1 MKINPEVINVIK
13 SSQVQDNTLRLPE
26 GKMERKLY
34 EQVSKL
40 LKEMGGKWSSA
51 KKIFVF
57 QEDVAET
64 LADIIAIGEYTPDR
78 KTFQYFPTPL
88 PLAEQVVS
96 RADIQPGES
105 CLEPSA
111 GQGNIAR
118 FMPSPHCIELNP
130 KNREVLKEAGF
141 NVVAEDFMKF
151 SPDRLYD
158 VIVMNPPFT
167 AGQDARHIIKPSA
180 WHAARWWPSL
190 PQPACSARMRCTGS
204 SASSSS
210 NTGAP
215 SLNCPKAHSG
225 KAVRQSIRY

>member
-96 RADIQPGES
+96 RADIQPG
-105 CLEPSA
+105 
-111 GQGNIAR
+111 G
-118 FMPSPHCIELNP
+118 
-130 KNREVLKEAGF
+130 VLSGTFCRTGEHRPVHA
-141 NVVAEDFMKF
+141 
-151 SPDRLYD
+151 
-158 VIVMNPPFT
+158 FT
-167 AGQDARHIIKPSA
+167 ALHRIES
-180 WHAARWWPSL
+180 
-190 PQPACSARMRCTGS
+190 
-204 SASSSS
+204 
-210 NTGAP
+210 
-215 SLNCPKAHSG
+215 
-225 KAVRQSIRY
+225 

>member
-88 PLAEQVVS
+88 PLAEQMVS

-158 VIVMNPPFT
+158 VIVMNPPFSEGR
-167 AGQDARHIIKPSA
+167 AEAHVR
-180 WHAARWWPSL
+180 HAAGLLNEDGVIVAILPSSL
-190 PQPACSARMRCTGS
+190 RGKEVVKGMNHEWTEVFQGEFDDTGVS
-204 SASSSS
+204 VAIVKI
-210 NTGAP
+210 T
-215 SLNCPKAHSG
+215 K
-225 KAVRQSIRY
+225 K